1 MKSNRFAVLLV
12 IALLA
17 IAVAGMPVPP
27 ASSAMSMVLPAG
39 NSWIR
44 VTVHSQNQGTF
55 TFNAFSYSG
64 TTNSSRDSGT
74 GMGSGKRQHMEI
86 TVIKGEDAASK
97 KLRYALQ
104 RREALPEVTLELV
117 KTDTNGK
124 EEVHHTI
131 KLKSAII
138 AAIQEGGGPA
148 SSGDK
153 KERGEQVS
161 FSYEKIEFEHKSG
174 KTTALDDWL
183 QRR

>member
-1 MKSNRFAVLLV
+1 MKSNGF
-12 IALLA
+12 ALLFMLA
-17 IAVAGMPVPP
+17 LLGVAAAGMPVPP

-64 TTNSSRDSGT
+64 TS
-74 GMGSGKRQHMEI
+74 MGSGKRQHMEI

-183 QRR
+183 QRP